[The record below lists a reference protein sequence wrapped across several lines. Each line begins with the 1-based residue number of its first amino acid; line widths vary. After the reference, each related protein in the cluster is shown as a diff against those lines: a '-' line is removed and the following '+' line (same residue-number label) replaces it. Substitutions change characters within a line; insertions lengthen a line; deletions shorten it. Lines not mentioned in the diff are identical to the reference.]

1 MLPFAQKKRATITS
15 KAILKHARGNKKTRR
30 LFGVS
35 DKKPN
40 DRNTNRRVKPAG
52 RENAKQRMGKNALE
66 PFKVFFK
73 DVGSVF
79 ASGYK
84 KYDAFIR
91 RIFKLDAPPE
101 DNLPNQPAA
110 GRKSVPKEDGGAMEE
125 LRGLTRQRKA
135 AGSGASAR
143 KPSFEEGD
151 TQDYGHLQDYLQK
164 KKYDSPAPLDDLE
177 PRNRENEDDGHH
189 WNIFKKRQ
197 KPRSFFTSVFL
208 GVIKISVA
216 LMLIMATSGL
226 GVVQGIANAYVDTT
240 PELDLTKIENQ
251 DETSFIYDGN
261 GNMVTSFIGLE
272 NRISAS
278 LDEIPEIL
286 KSAFVAVEDERFYT
300 HNGIDIKRIVGA
312 LFNNFRTDT
321 TQGGSTIT
329 TQIIKLKLLSS
340 EQTYKRKIQEAYL
353 AMQLEKNYTK
363 DEILVS
369 YMNTIN
375 LGSGN
380 YGVKAAARDYFG
392 KELNELTLRECAM
405 LAAIARSSYL
415 YNPRLNYYAR
425 SKPENTDSRTD
436 EVLYKMY
443 RNGYI
448 SQSEHQSAIQEQV
461 YVIEE
466 SPKQQMYDMPYFLEY
481 AIDDVVAHFI
491 RQRNLDN
498 NATNRNKIEN
508 ELRTSGYHIYTTVD
522 PTVQQIVED
531 SLYNWERYP
540 RTKYDSDASV
550 MVQNTDGTSQEVIQ
564 PQAAAV
570 VFDYHTGQLKAI
582 VGGRQEPQVKKAL
595 NRAIAA
601 HMPVGSSIKPL
612 SVYGPA
618 LHAGV
623 PPTTVIFD
631 LPLPIEG
638 WISEK
643 GYPRNYGGTFSGP
656 VTMREALYRSINNA
670 AARVLMEYVTLDES
684 YRTLESLGISTSSI
698 SKDGSGLAL
707 GTSGISVFEMAV
719 AYGAI
724 GNSGIYTEPIAFTQ
738 VVDSDGNIL
747 LDASAP
753 SVQIRRTVF
762 SPSANWL
769 LIDMMTD
776 VVEKGTGKNA
786 HIDGITVAGKTGTNT
801 EYRGVF
807 FSGIT
812 PYYSAALWIGH
823 DRYEPL
829 YSGAQGGRDAAPL
842 WQSFMSEIHDE
853 LNLTDR
859 PIMSESPESL
869 GLVRVRTCPI
879 SGKLA
884 TEACESDIAGY
895 KPVTDW
901 VQPDSVPTKEC
912 DLHHIFRICLTSGKI
927 ATPFCKE
934 GSDTDPY
941 SYVVIPP
948 DHIANQL
955 TDEEF
960 AEYFPSGWRGLP
972 EDLEQLTYDNPDY
985 AHLFCHIHTQEW
997 YENKVKIETITASS
1011 QSLINQVEE
1020 ILLEYASVINAEV
1033 KLLAEG
1039 YIDDLKEAIKTAA
1052 YNTIETAYTNLN
1064 TFKAEQLDPIVAGGL
1079 PTEEPTPTPSPSSS
1093 EEPTPSPSPEG

>member
-1 MLPFAQKKRATITS
+1 M
-15 KAILKHARGNKKTRR
+15 
-30 LFGVS
+30 S

-40 DRNTNRRVKPAG
+40 DRYTNRRVKPINYDDKKKG
-52 RENAKQRMGKNALE
+52 KEKKGLDSVKIFFQDMGHL
-66 PFKVFFK
+66 
-73 DVGSVF
+73 F
-79 ASGYK
+79 AAGYK

-91 RIFKLDAPPE
+91 RIFKFEAPSE
-101 DNLPNQPAA
+101 GTRT
-110 GRKSVPKEDGGAMEE
+110 GRPGRRADEKSGGNDLEE

-135 AGSGASAR
+135 KGSAPAQE
-143 KPSFEEGD
+143 KPSFESGD
-151 TQDYGHLQDYLQK
+151 TQDLRNMPYYLQQK
-164 KKYDSPAPLDDLE
+164 TYENPAPLADLE
-177 PRNRENEDDGHH
+177 RHGRENDEEGHH

-197 KPRSFFTSVFL
+197 KPRSFFTSVFI
-208 GVIKISVA
+208 GVIKIVVA
-216 LMLIMATSGL
+216 LILIMATSGL
-226 GVVQGIANAYVDTT
+226 GVIQGIANAYVDTT

-278 LDEIPEIL
+278 VDEIPEIL

-312 LFNNFRTDT
+312 LFNNFRTDS

-340 EQTYKRKIQEAYL
+340 EQTYKRKLQEAYL
-353 AMQLEKNYTK
+353 AMQLEKKYTK

-380 YGVKAAARDYFG
+380 YGVKAASRDYFG

-405 LAAIARSSYL
+405 LAAIANSSYL
-415 YNPRLNYYAR
+415 YNPRLNYYVR
-425 SKPENTDSRTD
+425 NKPENTDKRTD
-436 EVLYKMY
+436 KVLHNMY

-448 SQSEHQSAIQEQV
+448 SQSEYEAALTEQV
-461 YVIEE
+461 FVIEE

-522 PTVQQIVED
+522 PTVQQIVEN

-550 MVQNTDGTSQEVIQ
+550 MVQNADGTSQEVIQ

-570 VFDYHTGQLKAI
+570 VFDYHTGQVKAI

-595 NRAIAA
+595 NRAIAS

-612 SVYGPA
+612 AVYGPA
-618 LHAGV
+618 LNLGI
-623 PPTTVIFD
+623 PPTTVIYD

-638 WISEK
+638 WNSER
-643 GYPRNYGGTFSGP
+643 GYPNNYGGTFSGP

-670 AARVLMEYVTLDES
+670 AARILMEYVTPDES
-684 YRTLESLGISTSSI
+684 YRTLETLGISSSSI
-698 SKDGSGLAL
+698 NKDGSGLAL

-719 AYGAI
+719 AFGAI
-724 GNSGIYTEPIAFTQ
+724 GNSGTYIEPIAFTQ

-747 LDASAP
+747 IDASAP
-753 SVQIRRTVF
+753 SMQIYRLVF
-762 SPSANWL
+762 KPSANWL
-769 LIDMMTD
+769 LLDMMTD
-776 VVEKGTGKNA
+776 AVEKGTGQNA

-812 PYYSAALWIGH
+812 PYYSAALWVGH

-842 WQSFMSEIHDE
+842 WQDFMSKIHEE

-869 GLVRVRTCPI
+869 GLVKVRTCPI
-879 SGKLA
+879 SGKIA
-884 TEACESDIAGY
+884 TEACENDMSGY

-901 VQPDSVPTKEC
+901 VQADSVPTEEC
-912 DLHHIFRICLTSGKI
+912 DLHHTFRICLASGKI
-927 ATPFCKE
+927 ETPYCKLA
-934 GSDTDPY
+934 SQTDPY
-941 SYVVIPP
+941 SRVVIPP

-972 EDLEQLTYDNPDY
+972 ADLTLVTYDNPDY
-985 AHLFCHIHTQEW
+985 AHLFCNIHTQQW
-997 YENKVKIETITASS
+997 YENKVKIETIISTSRV
-1011 QSLINQVEE
+1011 LINQVET
-1020 ILLEYASVINAEV
+1020 ILVQYNAVINGEV

-1039 YIDDLKEAIKTAA
+1039 YIDDLNEAIKTAVYGTIEAA
-1052 YNTIETAYTNLN
+1052 YNNLS
-1064 TFKAEQLDPIVAGGL
+1064 TFKSEQLDPIVAGGL
-1079 PTEEPTPTPSPSSS
+1079 PTEEPTPPPSPTEESS
-1093 EEPTPSPSPEG
+1093 PTPSP